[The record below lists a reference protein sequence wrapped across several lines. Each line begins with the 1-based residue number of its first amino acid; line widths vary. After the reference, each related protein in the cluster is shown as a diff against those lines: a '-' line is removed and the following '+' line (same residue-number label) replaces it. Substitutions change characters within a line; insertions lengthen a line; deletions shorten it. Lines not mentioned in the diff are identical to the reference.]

1 MSYLQ
6 GNETFDGVFRGELPS
21 HTEISNWAKKGSP
34 RSTGAMNDFTCWKH
48 MTYSDSFD
56 TKNVEKHRPLYHQT
70 PLYGWMNDPNG
81 MFFIGQ
87 FDGHKFTCEDEPSET
102 KWMDY
107 GKVRQL
113 RIFVDRC
120 SVEAFDGDGKMCMT
134 NLVFP
139 STPYDKIIVKGK
151 AKATIYKIKTKK

>member
-1 MSYLQ
+1 
-6 GNETFDGVFRGELPS
+6 
-21 HTEISNWAKKGSP
+21 
-34 RSTGAMNDFTCWKH
+34 
-48 MTYSDSFD
+48 
-56 TKNVEKHRPLYHQT
+56 
-70 PLYGWMNDPNG
+70 MNDPNG

-151 AKATIYKIKTKK
+151 AKATIYKIKTKNWCKIAEKCYIERFLFVSETYFKA

>member
-1 MSYLQ
+1 
-6 GNETFDGVFRGELPS
+6 
-21 HTEISNWAKKGSP
+21 
-34 RSTGAMNDFTCWKH
+34 

-120 SVEAFDGDGKMCMT
+120 SVEAFEGDGKMCMT

-151 AKATIYKIKTKK
+151 AKATIYKIKTKN